1 VIIETV
7 DIIEPWLYATL
18 SGDDELMGLL
28 SDDTDRVSGT
38 LSATMLP
45 TPYVTFLLQ
54 SPLDVVGVGGIR
66 ISTDNLYIVKAVD
79 QTGSWDILAPI
90 ARRID
95 VLLHREG
102 LVMSEAAGSLSC
114 TRERTFQAAEVT
126 GDLQYRHLGGIYRIR
141 ASADD

>member
-1 VIIETV
+1 MTIETV

-18 SGDDELMGLL
+18 SGDEELMGLL
-28 SDDTDRVSGT
+28 DDDTDRVSGT
-38 LSATMLP
+38 LSATMLK

-66 ISTDNLYIVKAVD
+66 ISTDNLYIVKAVT
-79 QTGSWDILAPI
+79 QTSTWDDLKPI

-95 VLLHREG
+95 TLLHRAGE
-102 LVMSEAAGSLSC
+102 VMTEEFGSLSC
-114 TRERTFQAAEVT
+114 TRERTFQMAEEA